1 MRLRAILREPLV
13 HFLALGGL
21 LFLFYLY
28 RNGGLGAGANRIVVG
43 SGQVASLRASFEK
56 LWLRPP
62 SPEELRGLLDDF
74 VREEIAVREATAR
87 GLEQG
92 DVVIRR
98 RLRQKLEFLLE
109 DELAIA
115 PPTDAELQKWLDE
128 HPADFLVQPVVTF
141 RQVYINSDRRGAS
154 AESDAETALR
164 KLRAGANPETAGDA
178 TLLPGET
185 GPAEVRDVAMRF
197 GEEFATAVAGIEPG
211 PWTGP
216 VKSTYGLHLVQVVKK
231 VPGRSADLAL
241 VRAQVTRDVL
251 VARRA
256 AGVDS
261 VYRALQERYKIT
273 VDSTAAPAP

>member
-28 RNGGLGAGANRIVVG
+28 RNGGLGAGANRIVVTA
-43 SGQVASLRASFEK
+43 GQVAALRASFEK

-62 SPEELRGLLDDF
+62 SPEELRGLVDDF
-74 VREEIAVREATAR
+74 LREEIAVREATAR
-87 GLEQG
+87 GLDEG

-128 HPADFLVQPVVTF
+128 HPSDYLVQPVVTF
-141 RQVYINSDRRGAS
+141 RQVYINSDRRGRA
-154 AESDAETALR
+154 AEADAEAALR
-164 KLRAGANPETAGDA
+164 KLRAGASPETAGDA
-178 TLLPGET
+178 TLLPAET
-185 GPAEVRDVAMRF
+185 GPAEVRDVALRF
-197 GEEFATAVAGIEPG
+197 GEEFAAAVAAIEPG

-231 VPGRSADLAL
+231 VPGSAPNLAL
-241 VRAQVTRDVL
+241 VRDQVVRDVL

-261 VYRALQERYKIT
+261 VYRALQGHYRVT
-273 VDSTAAPAP
+273 VDSTP

>member
-28 RNGGLGAGANRIVVG
+28 RNGGLGAGANRIVVSTG
-43 SGQVASLRASFEK
+43 EIASLRASFEK
-56 LWLRPP
+56 LWLRQP
-62 SPEELRGLLDDF
+62 SPDELRGLVNDY

-92 DVVIRR
+92 DIVIRR

-115 PPTDAELQKWLDE
+115 PPTDAELQTWLDE
-128 HPADFLVQPVVTF
+128 HAKDYLVQPMVTF
-141 RQVYINSDRRGAS
+141 RQVYINSDRRGRS

-164 KLRAGANPETAGDA
+164 KLRAGANPETAGDP
-178 TLLPGET
+178 TLLPAET
-185 GPAEVRDVAMRF
+185 GPAQVRDVAMRF
-197 GEEFATAVAGIEPG
+197 GEEFASAVAGIEPG
-211 PWTGP
+211 PWSGP

-231 VPGRSADLAL
+231 VPGRAPDLAL
-241 VRAQVTRDVL
+241 VRDQVTRDVL
-251 VARRA
+251 VAKRA

-261 VYRALQERYKIT
+261 LYRALEGRYKVT
-273 VDSTAAPAP
+273 VDSSQVPPP

>member
-1 MRLRAILREPLV
+1 MRFRAILTEPLV

-21 LFLFYLY
+21 LFLLYVY
-28 RNGGLGAGANRIVVG
+28 RNGGLGAGASRIEVS
-43 SGQVASLRASFEK
+43 SGQIASLRASFEK
-56 LWLRPP
+56 LWLRAP
-62 SPEELRGLLDDF
+62 SPEELKGLVADF

-115 PPTDAELQKWLDE
+115 PPTDAELQRWLDA
-128 HPADFLVQPVVTF
+128 HPADYLVQPVVTF
-141 RQVYINSDRRGAS
+141 RQVYINTDRRGAS

-164 KLRAGANPETAGDA
+164 RLRAGANPETAGDA
-178 TLLPGET
+178 TLLPAET
-185 GPAEVRDVAMRF
+185 GPAEVRDVALRF
-197 GEEFATAVAGIEPG
+197 GEEFATAVAAIEAG
-211 PWTGP
+211 PWSGP
-216 VKSTYGLHLVQVVKK
+216 VKSTYGLHLVRVLKK
-231 VPGRSADLAL
+231 VPGRRPDLAL
-241 VRAQVTRDVL
+241 VREQVVRDVL

-261 VYRALQERYKIT
+261 LYRALQGRYQIT
-273 VDSTAAPAP
+273 VDSTGTPAP

>member
-13 HFLALGGL
+13 HFLALGGF
-21 LFLFYLY
+21 LFLLYLH

-43 SGQVASLRASFEK
+43 AGQVASLRASFEK
-56 LWLRPP
+56 LWLRSP
-62 SPEELRGLLDDF
+62 SPEELRGLVDDF

-92 DVVIRR
+92 DIVIRR

-115 PPTDAELQKWLDE
+115 APTDAELQKWLDE
-128 HPADFLVQPVVTF
+128 HPSDYLVQPVVTF
-141 RQVYINSDRRGAS
+141 RQVYINSDRRGGA
-154 AESDAETALR
+154 AEADAEAALR

-178 TLLPGET
+178 TLLPAET

-197 GEEFATAVAGIEPG
+197 GEEFATAVAAIEPG
-211 PWTGP
+211 PWSGP
-216 VKSTYGLHLVQVVKK
+216 VKSTYGLHLVQMLKK
-231 VPGRSADLAL
+231 VPGSAPNLEL

-251 VARRA
+251 VARRT

-261 VYRALQERYKIT
+261 VYRALQGHYKVS
-273 VDSTAAPAP
+273 VDSAETPAP